1 MWMIM
6 AAYSNQ
12 AAIASMLAPS
22 TDGALVNM
30 LGQLSFTG
38 KRRKSGFH
46 PKPDI
51 QKRERGT
58 LRHCTLS
65 LFAWCSGVVSS
76 EWYSGIVMKRCSGI
90 EV

>member
-46 PKPDI
+46 PTMTERALQMSI
-51 QKRERGT
+51 QGRAKKRKECEDWQDCRD
-58 LRHCTLS
+58 S
-65 LFAWCSGVVSS
+65 P
-76 EWYSGIVMKRCSGI
+76 I
-90 EV
+90 